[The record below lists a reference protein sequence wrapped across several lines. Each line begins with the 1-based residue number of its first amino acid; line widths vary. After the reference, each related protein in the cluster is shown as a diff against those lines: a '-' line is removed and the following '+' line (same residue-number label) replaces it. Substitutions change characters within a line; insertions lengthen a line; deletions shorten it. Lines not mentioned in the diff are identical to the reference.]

1 MLWFTLVHSSSRWFI
16 LVVCGLPSCD
26 LAEEGV
32 RVVDKK
38 KVATVDLCGREVV
51 DGANKRAW
59 TRGDMKIDILQAVE
73 G

>member
-1 MLWFTLVHSSSRWFI
+1 M
-16 LVVCGLPSCD
+16 CGLPSCD
-26 LAEEGV
+26 LAEEGA

-51 DGANKRAW
+51 DGDDKRAC
-59 TRGDMKIDILQAVE
+59 TRGGMKIDVLRAVE

>member
-1 MLWFTLVHSSSRWFI
+1 M
-16 LVVCGLPSCD
+16 PSCD
-26 LAEEGV
+26 LAEEGA
-32 RVVDKK
+32 RRVDKK

-51 DGANKRAW
+51 DGVNKRAW

>member
-1 MLWFTLVHSSSRWFI
+1 M
-16 LVVCGLPSCD
+16 VVVGVVESVYGVYGKVSMVGF
-26 LAEEGV
+26 AEEGA

-51 DGANKRAW
+51 DGVNKRAW

>member
-1 MLWFTLVHSSSRWFI
+1 M
-16 LVVCGLPSCD
+16 CGLPSCD
-26 LAEEGV
+26 LAEEGA

-59 TRGDMKIDILQAVE
+59 TRGDIKIDILQAVE